1 MSDLRCTKCGIER
14 SYADANIADLR
25 KTCGSTGEACV
36 VEVEDSRGRT
46 RRKNTYPG
54 EKHNWVEI

>member
-25 KTCGSTGEACV
+25 RTCGV
-36 VEVEDSRGRT
+36 DKGRT
-46 RRKNTYPG
+46 RPNERGSFGG
-54 EKHNWVEI
+54 EEHRWIEV

>member
-25 KTCGSTGEACV
+25 RTCGVDFGRV
-36 VEVEDSRGRT
+36 RRPNDRGS
-46 RRKNTYPG
+46 YGG
-54 EKHNWVEI
+54 EKHDWVED